1 MKNFALIG
9 AAGYIAPRH
18 LKAIKET
25 GNTLLAALDP
35 FDSVG
40 IMDSYFPDAAFFT
53 EPERFDRH
61 LDKMRRSGN
70 GNIDYVSI
78 CSPNYLHDA
87 HIRMALRNGAHAICE
102 KPIVLNPWNVDALME
117 IEKESGQ
124 NIYTILQLRHHPA
137 IIALKQ
143 KVEAELKTPNNQN
156 PEQPE
161 PRTPNNQN
169 PEQSEPRTPN
179 QKTYDIDL
187 TYITSR
193 GAWYHRSWKGN
204 IEKSGGVA
212 TNIGVHFFDMLTWI
226 FGPAKENVVHLSE
239 TDRASGFLQL
249 ENARVRW
256 YLSIDRNDLTKVNPK
271 PRTTSTPNPEQS
283 EQSEPQTTRTPNN
296 QNPEQTK
303 PISTYRSITVNGEEI
318 EFSGGFTDLHT
329 VSYQNILGGKGYGLA
344 DARPSVY
351 IVHSIRNK
359 KPIGKTGEYHPFV

>member
-1 MKNFALIG
+1 MKNFVLIG

-40 IMDSYFPDAAFFT
+40 IMYSYFPDAAFFT

-70 GNIDYVSI
+70 GHIDYVSI

-87 HIRMALRNGAHAICE
+87 HIRIALRNGAHAICE
-102 KPIVLNPWNVDALME
+102 KPIVLNPWNVDALQE

-143 KVEAELKTPNNQN
+143 KVDEALSTS
-156 PEQPE
+156 
-161 PRTPNNQN
+161 TLT
-169 PEQSEPRTPN
+169 STS
-179 QKTYDIDL
+179 KTYDIDL

-193 GAWYHRSWKGN
+193 GAWYHRSWKGDV
-204 IEKSGGVA
+204 EKSGGVA
-212 TNIGVHFFDMLTWI
+212 NNIGVHFFDMLTWI
-226 FGPAKENVVHLSE
+226 FGPAKENVVHVSE
-239 TDRASGFLQL
+239 TDRAAGFLQL

-256 YLSIDRNDLTKVNPK
+256 FLSINRDHL
-271 PRTTSTPNPEQS
+271 PEQAKKDGK
-283 EQSEPQTTRTPNN
+283 TTF
-296 QNPEQTK
+296 
-303 PISTYRSITVNGEEI
+303 RSITVNGEEI

-329 VSYQNILGGKGYGLA
+329 VSYQNILEGKGYGLA

-351 IVHSIRNK
+351 ILHSIRNK
-359 KPIGKTGEYHPFV
+359 KPIGKTGDYHPFV